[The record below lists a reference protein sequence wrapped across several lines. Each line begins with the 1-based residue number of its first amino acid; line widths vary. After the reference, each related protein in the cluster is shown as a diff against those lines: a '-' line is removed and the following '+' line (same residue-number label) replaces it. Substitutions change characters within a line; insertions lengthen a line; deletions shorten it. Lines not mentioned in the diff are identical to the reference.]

1 MHFFALGLPIHFIA
15 RYILQILIAHH
26 VIFTDKRFGI
36 SHNFSRKSDLARNFY
51 GKRTTGM
58 AYAQHKQRLH
68 TRTIIEHRTVYGR
81 RASIDVVFQILIVCR
96 YHAISSIAHKA
107 V

>member
-1 MHFFALGLPIHFIA
+1 MHFFALGLPIHFIT
-15 RYILQILIAHH
+15 RYILQILIAHD
-26 VIFTDKRFGI
+26 VIFTDKRLRI
-36 SHNFSRKSDLARNFY
+36 SHDFRRKSDLARNFY
-51 GKRTTGM
+51 GKRTTRM

-68 TRTIIEHRTVYGR
+68 TRAIVKHRAVYGR

-96 YHAISSIAHKA
+96 YHAISSVSHKA